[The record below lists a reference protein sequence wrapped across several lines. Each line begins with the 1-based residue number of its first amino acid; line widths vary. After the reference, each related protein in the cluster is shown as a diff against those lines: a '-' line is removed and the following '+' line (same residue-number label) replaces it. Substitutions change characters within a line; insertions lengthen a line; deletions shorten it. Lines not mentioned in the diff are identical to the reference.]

1 MGEER
6 LREIGQELRRLRLA
20 AGLSGVGLALRAGV
34 PQPTVSRVETGRR
47 VSDPDV
53 AIRLFRALELEPAEA
68 ERLADLVRE
77 AYAETAARRVD
88 AGVSY
93 RPGTSAEFAR
103 EAQTVRAFGA
113 MVVPGLL
120 RTQEYAAELDDESG
134 WAAVLEDE
142 GRRLVFVVAEAV
154 LRTWPGSG
162 DSMPGQLAYL
172 AEISGRRSVRLGVVP
187 GGITPRAPLHGFTLY
202 DEAAVTVETFTREM
216 TLTDPDEV
224 RAYAEIFDGFERAAV
239 FGSRARALVE
249 KAAQDLRDTLD
260 SIH

>member
-1 MGEER
+1 MGEQR

-20 AGLSGVGLALRAGV
+20 AGLSGVGLASRAGV

-53 AIRLFRALELEPAEA
+53 AVRLFLALELEPAEA

-93 RPGTSAEFAR
+93 RPGTSIELAR
-103 EAQTVRAFGA
+103 EAQTVRAFEA
-113 MVVPGLL
+113 MVVPRLL
-120 RTQEYAAELDDESG
+120 WTPEYAAELGDESG
-134 WAAVLEDE
+134 RTAALDDE
-142 GRRLVFVVAEAV
+142 GRRLVFVVAEAA

-162 DSMPGQLAYL
+162 DSMLGQLAYL
-172 AEISGRRSVRLGVVP
+172 AETSGRHDVRLGVVP
-187 GGITPRAPLHGFTLY
+187 GGIVPRAPLHGFTLY
-202 DEAAVTVETFTREM
+202 DDVAVTVATFTREM

-224 RAYAEIFDGFERAAV
+224 RAYAEIFDSFDRAAV
-239 FGSRARALVE
+239 FGSRARGLVE
-249 KAAQDLRDTLD
+249 KAAQDLRDILNP
-260 SIH
+260 IH